1 MEDNIELTKKDKTWG
16 VLCHLLTFTGL
27 MGIPFGNILAPLVI
41 WLIKKAESEF
51 VDYNS
56 REALNFLDQHN
67 NICNCHRRT
76 LFCVYWFLLIPVI
89 LIADIVLTIMATVKA
104 NNGDLYKYPLT
115 LKLIK

>member
-56 REALNFLDQHN
+56 REALNFQISITIYAIVTGALCFVF
-67 NICNCHRRT
+67 IG
-76 LFCVYWFLLIPVI
+76 FLLIPVI

>member
-56 REALNFLDQHN
+56 REALNFQISITIYAIVTGALCFVF
-67 NICNCHRRT
+67 IG
-76 LFCVYWFLLIPVI
+76 FLLIPVI

-104 NNGDLYKYPLT
+104 NNGDFV
-115 LKLIK
+115 